1 MSPTRLP
8 EGQALLEVRH
18 AVRRWVAAHGTGA
31 GVAVALSGGADSL
44 ALTAAAVAEA
54 GPVHALVVDHRL
66 QDGSAA
72 VAEQAAAR
80 ALALGCA
87 SARVLAVR
95 VDRDGGLE
103 AAARRARYDALGAA
117 RAGRPV
123 LLGHTL
129 DDQAETVLLGLSR
142 GSGPRSLA
150 GMRVFDEPWG
160 RPLLA
165 VRRGVTARA
174 CEELELDPYRDP
186 HNLSPEFTRVRLRSE
201 ALPLLEQ
208 ILGGGV
214 AQALARTADQ
224 LREDGEVLDAI
235 AVRVLAD
242 ARSGGPEIAD
252 TAGGPEIA
260 DTAGGPDVADAAGGL
275 DVGELV
281 DIHPAVRRRA
291 LRVWL
296 LANGARDLTD
306 RQLRAADDLI
316 GRWRGQGGVA
326 IGGGGPGARL
336 VLSRRHGRLTLG
348 LTAIGPDR

>member
-1 MSPTRLP
+1 MNRPPLLP
-8 EGQALLEVRH
+8 EGPALLEVRH

-66 QDGSAA
+66 QEGSAA
-72 VAEQAAAR
+72 VAEQAATR

-87 SARVLAVR
+87 SAQVLAVR
-95 VDRDGGLE
+95 VGGDGGLE
-103 AAARRARYDALGAA
+103 AAARTARYDALDAA
-117 RAGRPV
+117 RSGRQV

-150 GMRVFDEPWG
+150 GMRDFDAPWG
-160 RPLLA
+160 RPLLT

-174 CEELELDPYRDP
+174 CAELELDPYRDP

-242 ARSGGPEIAD
+242 AESE
-252 TAGGPEIA
+252 
-260 DTAGGPDVADAAGGL
+260 GGL
-275 DVGELV
+275 DVAGLL

-291 LRVWL
+291 LRLWL
-296 LANGARDLTD
+296 LGNGARDLTD

-326 IGGGGPGARL
+326 IGGGRPGARL

>member
-1 MSPTRLP
+1 MSRPPLP
-8 EGQALLEVRH
+8 EGPALLEVRH
-18 AVRRWVAAHGTGA
+18 AVRRWVAAHGTGT

-54 GPVHALVVDHRL
+54 GPAHALVVDHRL
-66 QDGSAA
+66 QEGSAA

-87 SARVLAVR
+87 SARVLTVS

-103 AAARRARYDALGAA
+103 AAARRARYEALGTA
-117 RAGRPV
+117 RADRPV

-129 DDQAETVLLGLSR
+129 DDQAETVLLGLAR

-150 GMRVFDEPWG
+150 GMRDFDAPWG
-160 RPLLA
+160 RPLLT
-165 VRRGVTARA
+165 VRRGVTAKA

-235 AVRVLAD
+235 AVRSLAD
-242 ARSGGPEIAD
+242 AETG
-252 TAGGPEIA
+252 
-260 DTAGGPDVADAAGGL
+260 GGL
-275 DVGELV
+275 DVAELV

-291 LRVWL
+291 LRLWL
-296 LANGARDLTD
+296 LGNGARDLTD

-326 IGGGGPGARL
+326 IGGGRPGARL

>member
-1 MSPTRLP
+1 MSKLP
-8 EGQALLEVRH
+8 EGQALLELRH
-18 AVRRWVAAHGTGA
+18 AVRRWTAEHGGG

-66 QDGSAA
+66 QDGSAE
-72 VAEQAAAR
+72 VAARAAER

-95 VDRDGGLE
+95 VHGSGGME
-103 AAARRARYDALGAA
+103 AAARRARYEALDGAREG
-117 RAGRPV
+117 RAV

-150 GMRVFDEPWG
+150 GMRDYDAPWG
-160 RPLLA
+160 RPLLR
-165 VRRGVTARA
+165 VRRAVTARA
-174 CEELELDPYRDP
+174 CAELALPPYQDP
-186 HNLSPEFTRVRLRSE
+186 HNSSPEFTRVRLRTE

-224 LREDGEVLDAI
+224 LREDGEVLDAL
-235 AVRVLAD
+235 ASELLAEAERVDGGASELEVTALAG
-242 ARSGGPEIAD
+242 A
-252 TAGGPEIA
+252 
-260 DTAGGPDVADAAGGL
+260 
-275 DVGELV
+275 
-281 DIHPAVRRRA
+281 HPAVRRRA
-291 LRVWL
+291 LRSWL
-296 LANGARDLTD
+296 LAGGARSLTD
-306 RQLRAADDLI
+306 GQLRAADELV

-326 IGGGGPGARL
+326 VGGGRPGVRL
-336 VLSRRHGRLTLG
+336 VLSRRRGRLSVG
-348 LTAIGPDR
+348 LVSDPQSEQQRG

>member
-1 MSPTRLP
+1 MSRPPLP
-8 EGQALLEVRH
+8 EGPALLEVRH
-18 AVRRWVAAHGTGA
+18 AVRRWVAAHGTGT

-54 GPVHALVVDHRL
+54 GPAHALVVDHRL
-66 QDGSAA
+66 QEGSAA
-72 VAEQAAAR
+72 VAEQAVDR

-87 SARVLAVR
+87 SARVLTVS

-103 AAARRARYDALGAA
+103 AAARRARYEALGAA
-117 RAGRPV
+117 RADRPV

-129 DDQAETVLLGLSR
+129 DDQAETVLLGLAR

-150 GMRVFDEPWG
+150 GMRDFDAPWG
-160 RPLLA
+160 RPLLT
-165 VRRGVTARA
+165 VRRGVTAKA

-242 ARSGGPEIAD
+242 AGSGGVD
-252 TAGGPEIA
+252 TA
-260 DTAGGPDVADAAGGL
+260 DAVGGL
-275 DVGELV
+275 DVAELV

-291 LRVWL
+291 LRLWL
-296 LANGARDLTD
+296 LGNGARDLTD

-326 IGGGGPGARL
+326 IGGGRPGARL